1 MLRVVLLLALL
12 FALGCVSFLPQRPPI
27 REAVFRGS
35 LQQVWL
41 ATEKALANYPIAESN
56 IDVGIL
62 KTDYLR
68 GPNCWI
74 APGKIEKY
82 SSGVHCNLLFQFVK
96 IPGSGIRVRIT
107 KSIEMLRDFVS
118 EPELIPSDAL
128 EEMTLLYRIDRE
140 ISIAREVEK
149 RSLEPSE

>member
-1 MLRVVLLLALL
+1 MKLILSFVCLLTLS
-12 FALGCVSFLPQRPPI
+12 GCISFLPQRTPI

-68 GPNCWI
+68 GPNCWTS
-74 APGKIEKY
+74 PGKSEKY
-82 SSGVHCNLLFQFVK
+82 SSGIRCNLYFQFVK
-96 IPGSGIRVRIT
+96 IPGSGIRIRIT
-107 KSIEMLRDFVS
+107 KTLEMVRDFVS
-118 EPELIPSDAL
+118 EPESVSSDGL

-140 ISIAREVEK
+140 LTVAKEIGH
-149 RSLEPSE
+149 LHNDSE